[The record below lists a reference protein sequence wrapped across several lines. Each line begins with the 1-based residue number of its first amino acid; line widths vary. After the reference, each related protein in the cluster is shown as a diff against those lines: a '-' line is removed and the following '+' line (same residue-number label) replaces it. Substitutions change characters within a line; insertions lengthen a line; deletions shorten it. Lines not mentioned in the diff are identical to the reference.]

1 MTIPAMR
8 PTISMTYAFGPRGGS
23 GAGVEVTGAGTV
35 PGPGVDGGG
44 GGGLSGGVVDKATRT
59 LAVRDYFST
68 HPPAPELAALLHR
81 DCTANVPELSVT
93 LADAPGPA

>member
-1 MTIPAMR
+1 
-8 PTISMTYAFGPRGGS
+8 
-23 GAGVEVTGAGTV
+23 VVTGAGTG

-44 GGGLSGGVVDKATRT
+44 GGGLTGGVVDKATRT
-59 LAVRDYFST
+59 LAVRDYLST

-81 DCTANVPELSVT
+81 DCTANVPELRVT